1 MKPWHFWSPS
11 GWDLFGRSKSR
22 QLKHYNLNQLASSKN
37 KEKLS
42 KTQAYCIIN
51 SSAGVVSFWFCL
63 DAFSISKWASVL
75 FQMSLSTSAQ
85 CYDVSWGVDA
95 QGEKW
100 QWLGPQEDDFF
111 VAAVSN
117 LQSLTFKKP
126 QHLKSRGRQ
135 VFPGIPQAG
144 GGCCDIHDMDI
155 AHATMREPVCRPH
168 LHHLWMII
176 PQLLPETS
184 E

>member
-51 SSAGVVSFWFCL
+51 SSAGVVNLVSFN
-63 DAFSISKWASVL
+63 AFSISKWASVL

-85 CYDVSWGVDA
+85 FHDVSWGVDA

-100 QWLGPQEDDFF
+100 QWLGPQEDDS

-126 QHLKSRGRQ
+126 QHLKNRGRQ

-144 GGCCDIHDMDI
+144 RCIFWYSWHGCKRI
-155 AHATMREPVCRPH
+155 
-168 LHHLWMII
+168 
-176 PQLLPETS
+176 
-184 E
+184 